1 MRLYYRRDT
10 GRPFRVAWALEELG
24 VPYEAIGVGEADVVA
39 PTHLARNPLGRVP
52 VLELDDGTTLF
63 DSTALVLQ
71 VGDMYPDVGLI
82 GPLGSVPRGLAYQ
95 WCLTAMTE
103 LERPAVNEL
112 HGYGVPDQ
120 RDAFAAGVEAFAD
133 ALDGHD
139 FLVADKFGV
148 ADIVFG
154 GVLLVGRRA
163 GFEPDA
169 VSERIVDYLAALE
182 VRPAFVM
189 ALARTESIFR

>member
-1 MRLYYRRDT
+1 MRLYYRQDT

-24 VPYEAIGVGEADVVA
+24 VPYDAIAVDEADVSA
-39 PTHLARNPLGRVP
+39 PAHLARHPLGRVP
-52 VLELDDGTTLF
+52 VLELDDGTMLY
-63 DSTALVLQ
+63 DSTALVLH

-82 GPLGSVPRGLAYQ
+82 GPLGSAPRGLAYQ

-103 LERPAVNEL
+103 LERTAVNAL
-112 HGYGVPDQ
+112 RGDGVPAQ

-139 FLVADKFGV
+139 FLVADQFGV

-163 GFEPDA
+163 GFVPDA
-169 VSERIVDYLAALE
+169 VSERIAHYLAVLRA
-182 VRPAFVM
+182 RPAFAT